1 MNFSCTLASRMEAG
15 VYFAPSITVIEL
27 AQETSIC
34 IPGSQVDPLDSTHD
48 GIKIEDEDLD
58 PIW

>member
-27 AQETSIC
+27 AQETSVC
-34 IPGSQVDPLDSTHD
+34 QPGSPISPLDESTHD
-48 GIKIEDEDLD
+48 GIYEDDTES
-58 PIW
+58 IW